1 MLATIIKLKSV
12 AKMMQK
18 TAFLSVFEQFLA
30 SKLKPKTLN
39 HRTAA
44 PSLPDIRRATHVF
57 GMPGYPAKVYVVGLR
72 TGGVWHIYAQCV
84 AGANGPITNSL
95 MIV

>member
-18 TAFLSVFEQFLA
+18 NSLFVRFRTFLA
-30 SKLKPKTLN
+30 SKLKPKTGRRL
-39 HRTAA
+39 RR
-44 PSLPDIRRATHVF
+44 LPDIRRATHVF
-57 GMPGYPAKVYVVGLR
+57 GMPDYPAKAYVVGLR
-72 TGGVWHIYAQCV
+72 TGGVWPIYAQCV
-84 AGANGPITNSL
+84 AGANGPITDSL